1 MLITIA
7 GVKKEVKDG
16 ISITELIKNENVES
30 SEYVSV
36 SVNDNFVQREAFDII
51 TLKETDSI
59 ELLYFMGG
67 GMTVQYEEK
76 NQPIIEYN
84 RIN

>member
-7 GVKKEVKDG
+7 GVKKEVKNG
-16 ISITELIKNENVES
+16 ISITELIINENVES

-36 SVNDNFVQREAFDII
+36 SVNDNFVRRETFDTI
-51 TLKETDSI
+51 TLKENDI
-59 ELLYFMGG
+59 VELLYFMGG
-67 GMTVQYEEK
+67 GMTVQYEGK
-76 NQPIIEYN
+76 NQPIIELN

>member
-16 ISITELIKNENVES
+16 ISITELITNENVES

-36 SVNDNFVQREAFDII
+36 SVNDNFVQRETFDTS
-51 TLKETDSI
+51 TLKENDI
-59 ELLYFMGG
+59 VELLYFMGG
-67 GMTVQYEEK
+67 GITVQYEEK
-76 NQPIIEYN
+76 NNQ
-84 RIN
+84 

>member
-16 ISITELIKNENVES
+16 ISITELITNENVES

-36 SVNDNFVQREAFDII
+36 SVNDNFVQRETFDTS
-51 TLKETDSI
+51 TLKENDI
-59 ELLYFMGG
+59 VELLYFMGG
-67 GMTVQYEEK
+67 GITVQYEEK